1 MNFKKEITSILQ
13 YLEKNEHVIHIQA
26 FSSIQIWNQIR
37 SIQWQWVLLKWFQVM
52 LLSHVKFCLDYWIKK
67 LEMTYGG
74 LNIVCIILLAF
85 HLFAFDNYQL
95 MIGRKTDIRKNLRPN
110 CHCSKSEIPN
120 QRLFDYQFPLY
131 L

>member
-1 MNFKKEITSILQ
+1 MG
-13 YLEKNEHVIHIQA
+13 
-26 FSSIQIWNQIR
+26 
-37 SIQWQWVLLKWFQVM
+37 LLKWFQFM